1 MRLVKART
9 DSPVARF
16 LGSLTSNELVEVE
29 RRRVTTL
36 FASNEGLSQRPQ
48 ADLTILKQPQGRPH
62 NVAGRAVT
70 AGSNL
75 ILDERAEMLIKA
87 ERRIPT
93 HMQEGTNSW
102 YRWLAPPLLVILRR
116 VLREPEGQTVL
127 VAAAPGLNRL
137 NDIHCD
143 LIELVVTRVVH
154 LNV

>member
-9 DSPVARF
+9 GSPVARL

-48 ADLTILKQPQGRPH
+48 ADLTILKQPEGRPH
-62 NVAGRAVT
+62 NVAARAVT

-75 ILDERAEMLIKA
+75 ILDERAEMVIQA

-93 HMQEGTNSW
+93 HMHDGTNSW
-102 YRWLAPPLLVILRR
+102 YRWLASPLLVRFRR
-116 VLREPEGQTVL
+116 RRRRRSRGT
-127 VAAAPGLNRL
+127 
-137 NDIHCD
+137 
-143 LIELVVTRVVH
+143 
-154 LNV
+154 